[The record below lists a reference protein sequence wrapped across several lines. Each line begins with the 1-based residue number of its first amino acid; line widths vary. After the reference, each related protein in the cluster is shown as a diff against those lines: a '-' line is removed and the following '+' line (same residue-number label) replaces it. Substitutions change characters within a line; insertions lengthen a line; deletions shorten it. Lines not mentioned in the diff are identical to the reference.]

1 MGQYRHNPDGLF
13 YEKRH
18 VVLLKV
24 TRRFVE
30 NDMLFFFDRRIVF
43 GVSKCRTFVIIKAF
57 VNVQCDT
64 CDSKKTKLLWYVR
77 LYA

>member
-13 YEKRH
+13 YEKRY
-18 VVLLKV
+18 VVLLKM
-24 TRRFVE
+24 TRRFSSTDVSF
-30 NDMLFFFDRRIVF
+30 L
-43 GVSKCRTFVIIKAF
+43 GVSKCRIFVIIKAF